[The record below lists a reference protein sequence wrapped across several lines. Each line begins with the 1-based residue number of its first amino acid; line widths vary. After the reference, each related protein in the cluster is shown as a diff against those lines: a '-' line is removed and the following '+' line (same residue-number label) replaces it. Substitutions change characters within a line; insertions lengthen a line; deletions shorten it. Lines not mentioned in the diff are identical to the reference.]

1 MSLPISS
8 TPQGFS
14 AFITNLGI
22 RDTTDD
28 FVFIKSSVPCVADG
42 VFTQSLF
49 AGPSVTIS
57 RDNLKDSQ
65 AQGIVII
72 SKNANVANGS
82 VGIADAQEVL
92 QLVAIETGIA
102 AHNIVIASTGV
113 IGRRYPIEK
122 IRVGL
127 LGLGKKLADADFH
140 AAARGIM
147 TTDTVAKIATRQI
160 GNAKLV
166 GIAKGVG
173 MIEPNMATL
182 LTFFFTDAAISAN
195 NLRSIFR
202 STIDKTFNC
211 LSVDTDTS
219 TSDSAVILANGL
231 AGEVSEPDFA
241 SALQEVA
248 QELVLKIAR
257 DAEGAT
263 KIIEVTVD
271 SAINYAQAKTVAK
284 AIVNSP
290 LVKTAVYGADPNWGR
305 VAMAIGKCEN
315 EQQINPE
322 KVVISFDNVKVYPS
336 SLTDQNLEQLRQIMS
351 KDKVDIHV
359 SLNIGVGEASRREA
373 SATVWGCDLSE
384 GYIEI
389 NGKYST

>member
-1 MSLPISS
+1 MSLAISS

-14 AFITNLGI
+14 AFISNLGI

-28 FVFIKSSVPCVADG
+28 FVFIKSEVPCVADG

-65 AQGIVII
+65 AQAIVVI

-82 VGIADAQEVL
+82 VGIADAKEVL
-92 QLVAIETGIA
+92 QLVAAETGIA

-122 IRVGL
+122 IRTGL
-127 LGLGKKLADADFH
+127 SGFGKKLTAADFH

-147 TTDTVAKIATRQI
+147 TTDTVAKLATRKI
-160 GNAKLV
+160 GNANLV

-182 LTFFFTDAAISAN
+182 LTFFFTDAAIEAN
-195 NLRSIFR
+195 SLRSIFR

-231 AGEVSEPDFA
+231 AGEVPEADFA
-241 SALQEVA
+241 NALQEVA
-248 QELVLKIAR
+248 HELVLKIAQ

-263 KIIEVTVD
+263 KIIQVTVD
-271 SAINYAQAKTVAK
+271 SAINYAQAKKVAK

-322 KVVISFDNVKVYPS
+322 RVVIRFDNVRVYPD
-336 SLTDQNLEQLRQIMS
+336 SLTAENLEQLRQIMS

-359 SLNIGVGEASRREA
+359 SLNIGKA

>member
-1 MSLPISS
+1 MSLAISS

-22 RDTTDD
+22 RDATDD
-28 FVFIKSSVPCVADG
+28 FVLIKSEVPCVADG

-65 AQGIVII
+65 AQAIVVI

-82 VGIADAQEVL
+82 VGIADAQEIL
-92 QLVAIETGIA
+92 QLVAAETGIA

-127 LGLGKKLADADFH
+127 SGLGKKLTTADFD

-147 TTDTVAKIATRQI
+147 TTDTVAKLATRQI

-182 LTFFFTDAAISAN
+182 LTFFFTDAAIEAN
-195 NLRSIFR
+195 SLRWIFR

-231 AGEVSEPDFA
+231 AGEVPQADFA
-241 SALQEVA
+241 NALQEVA
-248 QELVLKIAR
+248 HELVLKIAQ

-263 KIIEVTVD
+263 KIIQVTVD
-271 SAINYAQAKTVAK
+271 SAINYAQAKKVAK

-305 VAMAIGKCEN
+305 VAMAIGKCET

-322 KVVISFDNVKVYPS
+322 KVVIRFDNVKVYPD
-336 SLTDQNLEQLRQIMS
+336 SLTEENLEQLRQIMS

-359 SLNIGVGEASRREA
+359 SLNIGDA
-373 SATVWGCDLSE
+373 SATVWGCDLTE

>member
-1 MSLPISS
+1 MPLTISS

-22 RDTTDD
+22 RDATDD

-57 RDNLKDSQ
+57 RDHLKDSQ
-65 AQGIVII
+65 AQGIVVI

-92 QLVAIETGIA
+92 QLVATETGIA

-122 IRVGL
+122 IRTGL
-127 LGLGKKLADADFH
+127 LGLGKKLTAADFH

-182 LTFFFTDAAISAN
+182 LTFFFTDATISAN
-195 NLRSIFR
+195 SLRSIFR

-219 TSDSAVILANGL
+219 TSDSAVILANGI
-231 AGEVSEPDFA
+231 AGEVSEVDFA

-271 SAINYAQAKTVAK
+271 SAINYAQAKKVAK

-305 VAMAIGKCEN
+305 VAMAIGKCES
-315 EQQINPE
+315 EQQINPDR
-322 KVVISFDNVKVYPS
+322 VVISFDNVKVYPN
-336 SLTDQNLEQLRQIMS
+336 SLTNENLEQLRQIMS
-351 KDKVDIHV
+351 KDQVNIHV
-359 SLNIGVGEASRREA
+359 SLNIGES

>member
-1 MSLPISS
+1 M
-8 TPQGFS
+8 
-14 AFITNLGI
+14 
-22 RDTTDD
+22 
-28 FVFIKSSVPCVADG
+28 
-42 VFTQSLF
+42 
-49 AGPSVTIS
+49 
-57 RDNLKDSQ
+57 
-65 AQGIVII
+65 
-72 SKNANVANGS
+72 
-82 VGIADAQEVL
+82 
-92 QLVAIETGIA
+92 
-102 AHNIVIASTGV
+102 VIASTGV

-122 IRVGL
+122 IRAGL
-127 LGLGKKLADADFH
+127 LGLGKKLTPADFN

-147 TTDTVAKIATRQI
+147 TTDTVSKLATRQV

-195 NLRSIFR
+195 SLRSIFR

-219 TSDSAVILANGL
+219 TSDSAVILANGI
-231 AGEVSEPDFA
+231 AGEVSEADFA

-271 SAINYAQAKTVAK
+271 SAINYVQAKKVAK

-322 KVVISFDNVKVYPS
+322 RVVISFDDVKVYPIAILNS
-336 SLTDQNLEQLRQIMS
+336 S
-351 KDKVDIHV
+351 
-359 SLNIGVGEASRREA
+359 
-373 SATVWGCDLSE
+373 
-384 GYIEI
+384 
-389 NGKYST
+389 

>member
-1 MSLPISS
+1 MQLNNSY

-14 AFITNLGI
+14 SFVTNLGI
-22 RDTTDD
+22 KDNTDD
-28 FVFIKSSVPCVADG
+28 FVFIKSDVPCVADG

-57 RDNLKDSQ
+57 RRNLKDAQ
-65 AQGIVII
+65 AQGIIVI
-72 SKNANVANGS
+72 SKNANVANGDI
-82 VGIADAQEVL
+82 GAADAEEVI
-92 QLVAIETGIA
+92 QIVATETKIPA
-102 AHNIVIASTGV
+102 QDIVIASTGV

-122 IRVGL
+122 IRDGL
-127 LGLGKKLADADFH
+127 LGIGKNLTPADFEKT
-140 AAARGIM
+140 AVGIM
-147 TTDTVAKIATRQI
+147 TTDTVPKLAARKI
-160 GNAKLV
+160 GNAKLI

-182 LTFFFTDAAISAN
+182 LAFFFTDAAIPKDV
-195 NLRSIFR
+195 LRSIFR
-202 STIDKTFNC
+202 PIIDKTFNC

-231 AGEVSEPDFA
+231 AGEVSQQEFTH
-241 SALQEVA
+241 ALQEISH
-248 QELVLKIAR
+248 ELVLKIAQ

-271 SAINYAQAKTVAK
+271 SAINYAQAKRVAK

-290 LVKTAVYGADPNWGR
+290 LVKTAIYGADPNWGR

-315 EQQINPE
+315 DREINQDKVQI
-322 KVVISFDNVKVYPS
+322 KFDHIQVYPYGTS
-336 SLTDQNLEQLRQIMS
+336 EEKLEQLQKIMS
-351 KDKVDIHV
+351 KDKVNIHV
-359 SLNIGVGEASRREA
+359 NLNIGEA

-384 GYIEI
+384 GYIDI

>member
-1 MSLPISS
+1 MPFNTTSA
-8 TPQGFS
+8 PQGFN

-22 RDTTDD
+22 RDNTDD
-28 FVFIKSSVPCVADG
+28 FVFIKSEVPSVADG

-57 RDNLKDSQ
+57 RRNLAGSQ
-65 AQGIVII
+65 AQGIVVI
-72 SKNANVANGS
+72 SKNANVANGA
-82 VGIADAQEVL
+82 VGIADAEEIL
-92 QLVAIETGIA
+92 QLVAAETSIA
-102 AHNIVIASTGV
+102 AHNLVIASTGV

-122 IRVGL
+122 IRAGL
-127 LGLGKKLADADFH
+127 SGLGKKLTPADFH

-147 TTDTVAKIATRQI
+147 TTDTVAKLATRKI
-160 GNAKLV
+160 GNATLV

-182 LTFFFTDAAISAN
+182 LTFFFTDAAIPAN
-195 NLRSIFR
+195 TLRSIFR
-202 STIDKTFNC
+202 PIIDKTFNC

-231 AGEVSEPDFA
+231 AGEVPEQDFA
-241 SALQEVA
+241 HALQEVA

-271 SAINYAQAKTVAK
+271 SAVNYAQAKKVAK

-322 KVVISFDNVKVYPS
+322 KVIIRFDNIKVYPDT
-336 SLTDQNLEQLRQIMS
+336 LNDENLEQLRQIMS

-359 SLNIGVGEASRREA
+359 SLNIGEAA
-373 SATVWGCDLSE
+373 ATVWGCDLSE

>member
-1 MSLPISS
+1 MSLTISS
-8 TPQGFS
+8 KPQGFS
-14 AFITNLGI
+14 TFITNLGI

-28 FVFIKSSVPCVADG
+28 FVLIKSEVPCVADG

-65 AQGIVII
+65 AQAIVVI

-82 VGIADAQEVL
+82 VGIADAKEVL
-92 QLVAIETGIA
+92 QLVAAETGIA
-102 AHNIVIASTGV
+102 SHNIVIASTGV

-122 IRVGL
+122 IRTGL
-127 LGLGKKLADADFH
+127 SGIGKKLTAADFH

-147 TTDTVAKIATRQI
+147 TTDTVAKLATRQI
-160 GNAKLV
+160 GNANLV

-182 LTFFFTDAAISAN
+182 LTFFFTDAAIEAN
-195 NLRSIFR
+195 SLRSIFR

-231 AGEVSEPDFA
+231 AGEVPETDFA
-241 SALQEVA
+241 NALQEVA
-248 QELVLKIAR
+248 HELVLKIAR

-263 KIIEVTVD
+263 KIIQVTVD
-271 SAINYAQAKTVAK
+271 SAINYAQAKKVAK

-322 KVVISFDNVKVYPS
+322 GVVIRFDNVRVYPD
-336 SLTDQNLEQLRQIMS
+336 SLTAENLEQLRQIMS

-359 SLNIGVGEASRREA
+359 SLNIGEA

>member
-1 MSLPISS
+1 MSLTASS

-65 AQGIVII
+65 AQGIVVI
-72 SKNANVANGS
+72 SKNANVANGDI
-82 VGIADAQEVL
+82 GIADAQEVL
-92 QLVAIETGIA
+92 QLVATETGIP

-122 IRVGL
+122 IRAGL
-127 LGLGKKLADADFH
+127 LGLGKKLTPADFN

-147 TTDTVAKIATRQI
+147 TTDTVSKLATRQI

-182 LTFFFTDAAISAN
+182 LTFFFTDAAISASS
-195 NLRSIFR
+195 LRSIFR

-231 AGEVSEPDFA
+231 AGEVSEADFA
-241 SALQEVA
+241 SALEEIA

-271 SAINYAQAKTVAK
+271 SAINYTQAKKVAK

-322 KVVISFDNVKVYPS
+322 RVVISFDNVKVYPS
-336 SLTDQNLEQLRQIMS
+336 SLTNENLEQLRQIMS

-359 SLNIGVGEASRREA
+359 SLNIGET

>member
-1 MSLPISS
+1 M
-8 TPQGFS
+8 
-14 AFITNLGI
+14 
-22 RDTTDD
+22 
-28 FVFIKSSVPCVADG
+28 
-42 VFTQSLF
+42 
-49 AGPSVTIS
+49 
-57 RDNLKDSQ
+57 
-65 AQGIVII
+65 
-72 SKNANVANGS
+72 
-82 VGIADAQEVL
+82 
-92 QLVAIETGIA
+92 QLVATETGIA

-113 IGRRYPIEK
+113 IGRRYPIDK
-122 IRVGL
+122 IRSGL
-127 LGLGKKLADADFH
+127 LGLGKKLTAADFN

-147 TTDTVAKIATRQI
+147 TTDTVSKLATRQI

-195 NLRSIFR
+195 SLRSIFR

-231 AGEVSEPDFA
+231 AGEVSEADFA

-271 SAINYAQAKTVAK
+271 SAINYTQAKKVAK

-322 KVVISFDNVKVYPS
+322 RVVISFDNVKVYPN
-336 SLTDQNLEQLRQIMS
+336 SLTHENLEQLRQIMS
-351 KDKVDIHV
+351 KDQVDIHV
-359 SLNIGVGEASRREA
+359 SLNIGEA

>member
-1 MSLPISS
+1 MSLTISS
-8 TPQGFS
+8 VPQGFS

-28 FVFIKSSVPCVADG
+28 FVLIKSEVPCVADG

-65 AQGIVII
+65 AQAIVVI

-82 VGIADAQEVL
+82 VGIADAKEVL
-92 QLVAIETGIA
+92 QLVAAEIGIA

-122 IRVGL
+122 IRTGL
-127 LGLGKKLADADFH
+127 SGFGKKLTAADFH

-147 TTDTVAKIATRQI
+147 TTDTVAKLATRQI
-160 GNAKLV
+160 GNANLV

-182 LTFFFTDAAISAN
+182 LTFFFTDAAIEVNS
-195 NLRSIFR
+195 LRSIFR

-231 AGEVSEPDFA
+231 AGEVPEADFA
-241 SALQEVA
+241 NALQEVA
-248 QELVLKIAR
+248 HELVLKIAQ

-263 KIIEVTVD
+263 KIIQVTVD
-271 SAINYAQAKTVAK
+271 SAINYAQAKKVAK

-305 VAMAIGKCEN
+305 VAMAIGKCED

-322 KVVISFDNVKVYPS
+322 RVVIRFDNVRVYPD
-336 SLTDQNLEQLRQIMS
+336 SLTAENLEQLRQIMS

-359 SLNIGVGEASRREA
+359 SLNIGDA